1 VVRNGEAKMFKKVLI
16 ANRGEIA
23 VRIMRTCKEMGL
35 RTVAVC
41 SEVDARALHVL
52 EADEAV
58 SLGASEPSESYLHIE
73 KILAAA
79 KSTGAE
85 AIHPGYGFLAENPG
99 FAEACEDSGLTFVGP
114 PGRVIRDLGNKT
126 MARRIMTSAGV
137 PVIPGMME
145 ATEDPERLLQE
156 AGTIG
161 YPLLVKA
168 VAGGGG
174 KGMRVVSEEK
184 AMREACIS
192 AMSEAQKAFGDGS
205 LYIEKHLQTPRHVE
219 FQILAD
225 QHSRVVHLFERE
237 CSIQRRH
244 QKIIEET
251 PSPVMTPSL
260 REAMGRAALSAA
272 KAAGYVNAGTVE
284 FLLDRSGK
292 FYFLEVNTRL
302 QVEHPITELTTGL
315 DLVREQL
322 HIAAGDL
329 LRFRQEDLFQRGHA
343 IECRVYAEDPENSF
357 FPSPGVVLLH
367 REPAGPGIR
376 NDCGI
381 YEGFRVPVEYDPI
394 IGKVIAYGETRED
407 SRRRM
412 IRALENYAIL
422 GIRTTIPYLIDILKS
437 PEFAAGD
444 LSTDFIERHFQGWR
458 QSMEY
463 ADRARIAYVLHDLT
477 SSIKSSTQQ
486 KAHGWPT
493 PWETLGDWRL

>member
-1 VVRNGEAKMFKKVLI
+1 MFKKVLI

-23 VRIMRTCKEMGL
+23 VRIMRTCREMGL
-35 RTVAVC
+35 RTVAVY
-41 SEVDARALHVL
+41 SEVDTRALHVL

-58 SLGASEPSESYLHIE
+58 SLGESEPSESYLHIG
-73 KILAAA
+73 KIIEAA
-79 KSTGAE
+79 KSTRSE
-85 AIHPGYGFLAENPG
+85 AIHPGYGFLAENPS
-99 FAEACEDSGLTFVGP
+99 FADACEDSGLTFVGP
-114 PGRVIRDLGNKT
+114 PASVIRDLGNKA

-145 ATEDPERLLQE
+145 ATEDLERLLQE
-156 AGTIG
+156 ATRMG
-161 YPLLVKA
+161 YPVLVKA

-174 KGMRVVSEEK
+174 KGMRVVSESE
-184 AMREACIS
+184 AMREACLS

-225 QHSRVVHLFERE
+225 RQGHVVHLFERE

-260 REAMGRAALSAA
+260 REAMGRAAVSAA

-284 FLLDRSGK
+284 FLLDRSGQ

-302 QVEHPITELTTGL
+302 QVEHPVTEMTTGL
-315 DLVREQL
+315 DLVREQF
-322 HIAAGDL
+322 HIAAGDP
-329 LRFRQEDLFQRGHA
+329 LRFRQEELFQRGHA

-381 YEGFRVPVEYDPI
+381 YEGVGVPVEYDPI
-394 IGKVIAYGETRED
+394 IGKVIAYGETREA

-412 IRALENYAIL
+412 IRALENYAVL
-422 GIRTTIPYLIDILKS
+422 GIRTTIPYLIDILES

-458 QSMEY
+458 QSAEY
-463 ADRARIAYVLHDLT
+463 ADAAKIVHILHDL
-477 SSIKSSTQQ
+477 SSPAKASTGQE
-486 KAHGWPT
+486 AHGRPT

>member
-1 VVRNGEAKMFKKVLI
+1 
-16 ANRGEIA
+16 
-23 VRIMRTCKEMGL
+23 
-35 RTVAVC
+35 
-41 SEVDARALHVL
+41 
-52 EADEAV
+52 
-58 SLGASEPSESYLHIE
+58 
-73 KILAAA
+73 
-79 KSTGAE
+79 
-85 AIHPGYGFLAENPG
+85 
-99 FAEACEDSGLTFVGP
+99 
-114 PGRVIRDLGNKT
+114 
-126 MARRIMTSAGV
+126 
-137 PVIPGMME
+137 MME
-145 ATEDPERLLQE
+145 ATEDLERLLQE
-156 AGTIG
+156 AAGIG

-174 KGMRVVSEEK
+174 KGMRVVPESE
-184 AMREACIS
+184 AMREACLS

-205 LYIEKHLQTPRHVE
+205 LYIEKHLQSPRHVE

-225 QHSRVVHLFERE
+225 RLGHVVHLFERE

-244 QKIIEET
+244 QKIVEET
-251 PSPVMTPSL
+251 PSPAMTASL
-260 REAMGRAALSAA
+260 REAMGRAALSAT

-284 FLLDRSGK
+284 FLLDRSGE

-302 QVEHPITELTTGL
+302 QVEHPVTEMTTGL

-322 HIAAGDL
+322 HIAAGDP
-329 LRFRQEDLFQRGHA
+329 LRFHQEDLSQRGHA

-381 YEGFRVPVEYDPI
+381 YEGFEVPVEYDPI
-394 IGKVIAYGETRED
+394 IGKVIAYGETREA

-444 LSTDFIERHFQGWR
+444 LSTDFIERRVQGWR
-458 QSMEY
+458 QSTEH
-463 ADRARIAYVLHDLT
+463 ADAAKIVHILHDL
-477 SSIKSSTQQ
+477 SAPAKASTGRE
-486 KAHGWPT
+486 AHGRPT